1 MLPSRVVSFFPLGVY
16 DRSFSHFDDA
26 IAGFESCHSGRLNK
40 LHMRPL
46 VTVIVNVV
54 GDLAE
59 ENAFRLQDSKS
70 LFNERGISVR
80 EVVAQ
85 FLWGTITETKAGVKI
100 LGFVFPLIRD
110 MGRIIN
116 DHVKRA
122 VAEGHSRVIR
132 NNRRLVLLLDVQ
144 ANDAALAVAPE
155 TASIH
160 C

>member
-1 MLPSRVVSFFPLGVY
+1 MLPPRMVSLFPFGVY
-16 DRSFSHFDDA
+16 NRPFSHFDDA

-70 LFNERGISVR
+70 LFNEWRICVR
-80 EVVAQ
+80 EAVAQ
-85 FLWGTITETKAGVKI
+85 FLRGTITETKAGVKI
-100 LGFVFPLIRD
+100 LGFVFSLIRD
-110 MGRIIN
+110 MRRIIN

-122 VAEGHSRVIR
+122 VREGHSRVIR
-132 NNRRLVLLLDVQ
+132 NNGRLVL
-144 ANDAALAVAPE
+144 
-155 TASIH
+155 
-160 C
+160 